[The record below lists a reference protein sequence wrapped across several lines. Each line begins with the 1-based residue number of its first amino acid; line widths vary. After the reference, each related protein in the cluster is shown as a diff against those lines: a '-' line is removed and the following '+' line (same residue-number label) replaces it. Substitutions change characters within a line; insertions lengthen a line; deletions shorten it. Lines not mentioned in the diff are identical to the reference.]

1 MHDKMTT
8 EGIIVF
14 NTVINDVNFPPEL
27 LNSFLTTNQYPIVVI
42 KGTINLNSANDLISS
57 FYSVFK
63 DIVTDEEVESLTSKP
78 YFGLFPSS
86 NLKLV

>member
-1 MHDKMTT
+1 MATKFI
-8 EGIIVF
+8 G
-14 NTVINDVNFPPEL
+14 
-27 LNSFLTTNQYPIVVI
+27 
-42 KGTINLNSANDLISS
+42 KNLNGANDLISS

-63 DIVTDEEVESLTSKP
+63 DIVTDEEVKSVTSKP